1 MYELLGTCLQ
11 FPWDRSLTWRATAV
25 LTVVLELYQC
35 FWLANCIIDFYF
47 WLKNLLYLS
56 VVHVITARLLMQYR
70 TV

>member
-1 MYELLGTCLQ
+1 MSAVPVSVGQ
-11 FPWDRSLTWRATAV
+11 LTWRATAIV
-25 LTVVLELYQC
+25 ISVSTGTEPVRLAKPYLESLY
-35 FWLANCIIDFYF
+35 YF